1 MTRTAIYYLTTADLR
16 AIAGDVAGGFIVRD
30 PGLLE
35 SASARPQATVFGAD
49 AYPSVWDK
57 AAALLHSIAKNHPLI
72 DGNKRLAIAAG
83 AIFLA
88 RNGVDIGGLDED
100 LAYDLM
106 IAVATG
112 ELDEVADI
120 AEQLRKAIGATPP
133 GSPE

>member
-1 MTRTAIYYLTTADLR
+1 MTSAEIKYLTTADLR
-16 AIAGDVAGGFIVRD
+16 AIAGDVAGEYIVRD

-35 SASARPQATVFGAD
+35 SATARPRATVFGAD
-49 AYPSVWDK
+49 AYPSLWDK

-88 RNGVDIGGLDED
+88 RNGVDIDGLNED

-106 IAVATG
+106 IAVAAG
-112 ELDEVADI
+112 ELEEVADI
-120 AEQLRKAIGATPP
+120 AEQLRKAIGSPP
-133 GSPE
+133 SE

>member
-1 MTRTAIYYLTTADLR
+1 MTRAEIYYLTTADLR
-16 AIAGDVAGGFIVRD
+16 AIAGDVTGEYIVRD

-35 SASARPQATVFGAD
+35 SAAARPRATVFGAD
-49 AYPSVWDK
+49 AYPSLWDK

-72 DGNKRLAIAAG
+72 DGNERLAIAAG

-88 RNGVDIGGLDED
+88 RNGVNIDGLNED
-100 LAYDLM
+100 LTYDLM

-120 AEQLRKAIGATPP
+120 AEQLRKALGATLPK
-133 GSPE
+133 SFE

>member
-1 MTRTAIYYLTTADLR
+1 MNPGEIYYLTTADLR
-16 AIAGDVAGGFIVRD
+16 AIADAVVGGYIIRD

-35 SASARPQATVFGAD
+35 SATARPQATVFGAD
-49 AYPSVWDK
+49 AYPALWDK

-72 DGNKRLAIAAG
+72 DGNKRLAITAG

-88 RNGVDIGGLDED
+88 RNSVNIDGLNEE

-112 ELDEVADI
+112 ELEEVPDI
-120 AEQLRKAIGATPP
+120 AEQLRKVIGAAP
-133 GSPE
+133 SELSS

>member
-1 MTRTAIYYLTTADLR
+1 MNLGEIYYLTTADLR
-16 AIAGDVAGGFIVRD
+16 AIADAVVGGYIIRD

-35 SASARPQATVFGAD
+35 SATARPQATVFGAD
-49 AYPSVWDK
+49 AYPALWDK

-72 DGNKRLAIAAG
+72 DGNKRLAITAG

-88 RNGVDIGGLDED
+88 RNSVNIDGLNEE

-112 ELDEVADI
+112 ELEEVPDI
-120 AEQLRKAIGATPP
+120 AEQLRKVIGAAPSELP
-133 GSPE
+133 G

>member
-1 MTRTAIYYLTTADLR
+1 MTRAEIYYLTTADLR
-16 AIAGDVAGGFIVRD
+16 AIAGDVAGEYIVRD

-35 SASARPQATVFGAD
+35 SAAARPRATVFGAD
-49 AYPSVWDK
+49 AYPSLWDK

-88 RNGVDIGGLDED
+88 RNGVNIDGLNED
-100 LAYDLM
+100 LTYDLM

-120 AEQLRKAIGATPP
+120 AEQLRKALGATLPK
-133 GSPE
+133 SFE